1 MEIRGREIKFLRTV
15 GASCEIAEIC
25 PDGELSRITE
35 MLQSKRT
42 GDNVK
47 AMAAVIVA
55 LNKGYEEAK
64 AFDEEGYKPRP
75 LGMREVMLLSDDDF
89 TTLFT
94 EATAAFYGEVPTIE
108 VEPPKKNKKAK
119 AETSD

>member
-15 GASCEIAEIC
+15 GASCELAELC
-25 PDGELSRITE
+25 PDGELNRISELFKVT
-35 MLQSKRT
+35 RT
-42 GDNVK
+42 ADMVK
-47 AMAAVIVA
+47 VMAALILA

-64 AFDEEGYKPRP
+64 AFDEEGYTPRP
-75 LGMREVMLLSDDDF
+75 LGKNELMLLSDEQF
-89 TTLFT
+89 NQLFA
-94 EATAAFYGEVPTIE
+94 EATSAYYGEKPTVE